1 MAFFIATIQSAA
13 GEMKQ
18 LTIEAA
24 TPFAARQ
31 FLRRRGIRAL
41 ELQLDRSGPSTS
53 KQRSESAFIANYLT
67 RDGKPASTT
76 IQAVDERS
84 AKRLLRQRGIRA
96 LSLER
101 AGNRSTEAPP
111 LTQARKPSLVKTSS
125 SDKNAQ
131 IQQRSA
137 FQSLEKLLEKPPGV
151 KEKAVFASKLAA
163 LVDAGVPIVRSLDL
177 MASQQKMPM
186 FKRALTQVSL
196 DVNEGIA
203 LGTAIRR
210 WPKVFDQL
218 SIAMVEAGE
227 AGGVLDEALKR
238 LAKLLEDNAKLQNQI
253 KGALG
258 YPVAVLVIAILVFLG
273 MTIFLIPTFAGIFED
288 LGAELPAFTQL
299 LVNLSELLRST
310 VALYLAGGLL
320 LIIWLFRKYYTTS
333 NGRRVIDRLMLKVP
347 LFGELILMT
356 ATAQFC
362 RIFSSLTRAG
372 VPILLAME
380 ISSQTAGNS
389 IISDAILASRGMV
402 QNGVLLSTAL
412 IRQKVLP
419 DMALSMLAIG
429 EETGEMDK
437 MLSKV
442 ADFYEDEVG
451 AMVKALTSML
461 EPAMIVVVGGIVGS
475 ILLAMYLPMF
485 TVFDQIQ

>member
-1 MAFFIATIQSAA
+1 MPAFTATYTGPTGQS
-13 GEMKQ
+13 KQ
-18 LTIEAA
+18 LTVKASDLSQ
-24 TPFAARQ
+24 ARRL
-31 FLRRRGIRAL
+31 LRRRGIRAT
-41 ELQLDRSGPSTS
+41 EL
-53 KQRSESAFIANYLT
+53 
-67 RDGKPASTT
+67 KPANENKGGIESGSSGL
-76 IQAVDERS
+76 S
-84 AKRLLRQRGIRA
+84 AIDFNQL
-96 LSLER
+96 
-101 AGNRSTEAPP
+101 
-111 LTQARKPSLVKTSS
+111 
-125 SDKNAQ
+125 
-131 IQQRSA
+131 
-137 FQSLEKLLEKPPGV
+137 FEKPPGV

-177 MASQQKMPM
+177 MATQQKLPM
-186 FKRALTQVSL
+186 FRRALTKVSL
-196 DVNEGIA
+196 DVNEGVA
-203 LGTAIRR
+203 LGTAIRQ
-210 WPKVFDQL
+210 WPKVFDEL

-288 LGAELPAFTQL
+288 LGAELPAFTRL
-299 LVNLSELLRST
+299 LVNLSELLRSS
-310 VALYLAGGLL
+310 VALYAAGGLL
-320 LIIWLFRKYYTTS
+320 LTIWMIGRYYATR
-333 NGRRVIDRLMLKVP
+333 NGRRVIDRLLLKLP

-372 VPILLAME
+372 VPILQAME
-380 ISSQTAGNS
+380 ISSQTAGNA
-389 IISDAILASRGMV
+389 IISDAILASRSMV
-402 QNGVLLSTAL
+402 QEGVLLSTAL

-419 DMALSMLAIG
+419 DMALNMLAIG
-429 EETGEMDK
+429 EETGEMDR

>member
-1 MAFFIATIQSAA
+1 
-13 GEMKQ
+13 
-18 LTIEAA
+18 
-24 TPFAARQ
+24 
-31 FLRRRGIRAL
+31 
-41 ELQLDRSGPSTS
+41 
-53 KQRSESAFIANYLT
+53 
-67 RDGKPASTT
+67 
-76 IQAVDERS
+76 
-84 AKRLLRQRGIRA
+84 
-96 LSLER
+96 
-101 AGNRSTEAPP
+101 
-111 LTQARKPSLVKTSS
+111 
-125 SDKNAQ
+125 
-131 IQQRSA
+131 
-137 FQSLEKLLEKPPGV
+137 
-151 KEKAVFASKLAA
+151 
-163 LVDAGVPIVRSLDL
+163 
-177 MASQQKMPM
+177 M
-186 FKRALTQVSL
+186 FKRALVRVSL
-196 DVNEGIA
+196 DVNEGVA
-203 LGTAIRR
+203 LGTAIRK

-218 SIAMVEAGE
+218 SVAMVEAGE
-227 AGGVLDEALKR
+227 AGGVLDESLKR

-299 LVNLSELLRST
+299 LVDLSKLLRS
-310 VALYLAGGLL
+310 VMALYIVGAL
-320 LIIWLFRKYYTTS
+320 LIAVWMFARYYQTH
-333 NGRRVIDRLMLKVP
+333 NGRRQVDRLMLKVP
-347 LFGELILMT
+347 LFGELIMMT

-372 VPILLAME
+372 VPILMSLE

-389 IISDAILASRGMV
+389 IISDAILESRALV
-402 QNGVLLSTAL
+402 QEGVLLSTAL

-419 DMALSMLAIG
+419 DMALNMLSIG

-442 ADFYEDEVG
+442 ADFYEDEVS

>member
-1 MAFFIATIQSAA
+1 MASFVATYTGSTGQPRTLTVRAA
-13 GEMKQ
+13 DLSEARKQ
-18 LTIEAA
+18 
-24 TPFAARQ
+24 
-31 FLRRRGIRAL
+31 LRRRGIRAT
-41 ELQLDRSGPSTS
+41 D
-53 KQRSESAFIANYLT
+53 
-67 RDGKPASTT
+67 
-76 IQAVDERS
+76 V
-84 AKRLLRQRGIRA
+84 
-96 LSLER
+96 
-101 AGNRSTEAPP
+101 
-111 LTQARKPSLVKTSS
+111 KPSGNDTRGSEKKDAGGGMSFDLG
-125 SDKNAQ
+125 
-131 IQQRSA
+131 RA
-137 FQSLEKLLEKPPGV
+137 FEKAPGV

-177 MASQQKMPM
+177 MATQQKLPM
-186 FKRALTQVSL
+186 FKRALVRVSL
-196 DVNEGIA
+196 DVNEGVA
-203 LGTAIRR
+203 LGTAIRK

-218 SIAMVEAGE
+218 SVAMVE
-227 AGGVLDEALKR
+227 AGGVLDESLKR

-299 LVNLSELLRST
+299 LVDLSKLLRS
-310 VALYLAGGLL
+310 VMALYIVGAL
-320 LIIWLFRKYYTTS
+320 LIAVWMFARYYQTH
-333 NGRRVIDRLMLKVP
+333 NGRRQVDRLMLKVP
-347 LFGELILMT
+347 LFGELIMMT

-362 RIFSSLTRAG
+362 RIFSLLTRVG
-372 VPILLAME
+372 VPILMSLE

-389 IISDAILASRGMV
+389 IISDAILESRALV
-402 QNGVLLSTAL
+402 QEGVLLSTAL

-419 DMALSMLAIG
+419 DMALNMLSIG

-442 ADFYEDEVG
+442 ADFYEDEVS

-485 TVFDQIQ
+485 TVFDKIQ

>member
-1 MAFFIATIQSAA
+1 MAAFIASYAGPTGQPRTVTIKAA
-13 GEMKQ
+13 N
-18 LTIEAA
+18 LAEAKKL
-24 TPFAARQ
+24 
-31 FLRRRGIRAL
+31 LRRRGIRAE
-41 ELQLDRSGPSTS
+41 ELRPVSPGNTQNGN
-53 KQRSESAFIANYLT
+53 A
-67 RDGKPASTT
+67 DGADT
-76 IQAVDERS
+76 
-84 AKRLLRQRGIRA
+84 
-96 LSLER
+96 
-101 AGNRSTEAPP
+101 AGLKSIELNRM
-111 LTQARKPSLVKTSS
+111 
-125 SDKNAQ
+125 
-131 IQQRSA
+131 
-137 FQSLEKLLEKPPGV
+137 FEKVPGV

-177 MASQQKMPM
+177 METQQKLPM
-186 FKRALTQVSL
+186 FKRALTKVSL

-203 LGTAIRR
+203 LATALRQ

-258 YPVAVLVIAILVFLG
+258 YPIAVLVIAILVFLG

-288 LGAELPAFTQL
+288 LGAELPAFTRL
-299 LVNLSELLRST
+299 LVDLSALLRSS
-310 VALYLAGGLL
+310 ASLYAVGVILLA
-320 LIIWLFRKYYTTS
+320 IWMLNRFYATHK
-333 NGRRVIDRLMLKVP
+333 GRRTIDRLMLKLP

-372 VPILLAME
+372 VPILMSME
-380 ISSQTAGNS
+380 ISSETAGNA

-402 QNGVLLSTAL
+402 QEGVLLSNAL

-419 DMALSMLAIG
+419 DMALNMLAIG

-451 AMVKALTSML
+451 AMVKELTTML

-475 ILLAMYLPMF
+475 ILLAMYLPIF

>member
-1 MAFFIATIQSAA
+1 MPVFIATYAGPA
-13 GEMKQ
+13 GESRS
-18 LTIEAA
+18 LTVKAA
-24 TPFAARQ
+24 DLSQARKL
-31 FLRRRGIRAL
+31 LRRRGIRA
-41 ELQLDRSGPSTS
+41 EVLQ
-53 KQRSESAFIANYLT
+53 
-67 RDGKPASTT
+67 PASKNTRGN
-76 IQAVDERS
+76 ES
-84 AKRLLRQRGIRA
+84 GSSGLLSFD
-96 LSLER
+96 L
-101 AGNRSTEAPP
+101 N
-111 LTQARKPSLVKTSS
+111 
-125 SDKNAQ
+125 
-131 IQQRSA
+131 
-137 FQSLEKLLEKPPGV
+137 KLFEKPPGV

-177 MASQQKMPM
+177 MATQQKLPM
-186 FKRALTQVSL
+186 FQRALTKVSL
-196 DVNEGIA
+196 DVNEGVA
-203 LGTAIRR
+203 LGTAIRQ
-210 WPKVFDQL
+210 WPKVFDEL

-299 LVNLSELLRST
+299 LVNLSDLLRSS
-310 VALYLAGGLL
+310 VALYAAGALL
-320 LIIWLFRKYYTTS
+320 LTIWLIGRYYTTH
-333 NGRRVIDRLMLKVP
+333 NGRRVVDRLLLKLP

-372 VPILLAME
+372 VPILQAME
-380 ISSQTAGNS
+380 ISSQTAGNA
-389 IISDAILASRGMV
+389 IISDAILTSRSMV
-402 QNGVLLSTAL
+402 QEGILLSTAL

-419 DMALSMLAIG
+419 DMALNMLAIG
-429 EETGEMDK
+429 EETGEMDR